1 MRHSSLVLAAFS
13 VVLLVNGHAKLK
25 ADDVDEDWWK
35 HAVFYQIYPR
45 SFKDSDGDGV
55 GDLQG
60 IISKLDH
67 LKDAGI
73 TATWLSPIYT
83 SPQVDQGYDISDFT
97 NIHDEYGTLEDF
109 DQLIE
114 KADELGVKIIMD
126 FVPNHS
132 SDEHAWF
139 NYSVT
144 RTKGYEDYYI
154 WKDAKED
161 GSEPNNW
168 VMPTL

>member
-1 MRHSSLVLAAFS
+1 MKPSTAVLVAFAT
-13 VVLLVNGHAKLK
+13 VLFVNTQAKSK
-25 ADDVDEDWWK
+25 ADEVDEDWWK

-45 SFKDSDGDGV
+45 SFKDSNGDGV

-97 NIHDEYGTLEDF
+97 SIHHEFGTMEDF
-109 DQLIE
+109 EQLIE
-114 KADELGVKIIMD
+114 KANELDIKIIMD

-132 SDEHAWF
+132 SDQHEWF
-139 NYSVT
+139 NKSIYSVE
-144 RTKGYEDYYI
+144 GYKDYYV

-168 VMPTL
+168 VM